1 MERAAFLEEFGKTLN
16 EQQKEAV
23 LTIHGPVLLL
33 AVPGSGKTTVL
44 VTRLGY
50 MILCAGIQPE
60 QILTI
65 TYTVNAT
72 ADMRQR
78 FSSLFG
84 PSLGKRLPFRTING
98 LCASII
104 RLYEIHYGRQAFALI
119 SDERELNAMVG
130 EIYRTV
136 NHEFPTESTIK
147 TLRTAITYIKNM
159 ELSGQKMQDY
169 VVDGIE
175 MEPIYRGYCLRL
187 RGERRMDYDDQM
199 VYALQI
205 LNQCPDLLQ
214 KLRRQYPYICVDEA
228 QDTSKIQ
235 HRLIGL
241 LAGERPNLFMVGD
254 EDQSIYGF
262 RAAWPQALLQFQK
275 VYQTGRVLLLEK
287 NYRSVEPIVKSA
299 DAFIQV
305 NRQRRPKHMVAVRPS
320 GKRVEAIW
328 VNNRQEQYRAIV
340 ELARGAMAK
349 TAVLFRNNDSAIPM
363 IDLLE
368 RAGVPYNCRPF
379 DTSFFSH
386 KVVRDIVDIIRLAM
400 EPDNSEIFLRVYYK
414 FNAGI
419 TKTAAEEAAA
429 SREPAFAYLAGNPAL
444 RQRTRERCYALQTH
458 LACLLRESGIRA
470 LRRIVYYMGYM
481 EYLER
486 VEADPGKIPILEA
499 LSTGAADAGGLLT
512 RLEEL
517 RGLAQKGRVDPSSP
531 FVLSTIH
538 ASKGL
543 EYHTVYLADVLDGT
557 LPCVDVPEPGEK
569 DPDVWSAYEEER
581 RLFYVAMTRAKD
593 VLSVYRFR
601 DKELPSSF
609 ADEIFGTVPSGE
621 RTVPAVVKPMVS
633 REVLEETAYYRPGQR
648 VIHSKYGSG
657 ILENRKGDI
666 ISVRFASGDVRQF
679 SLEICLQY
687 KQLKQET

>member
-1 MERAAFLEEFGKTLN
+1 MERTAFLEEFGKNLN

-65 TYTVNAT
+65 TYTVSAT
-72 ADMRQR
+72 EDMRQR

-84 PSLGKRLPFRTING
+84 QNLGKRLPFRTING

-104 RLYEIHYGRQAFALI
+104 RLYEINYGRQAFSLI
-119 SDERELNAMVG
+119 SDERELNGMVG
-130 EIYRTV
+130 EIYRAV

-159 ELSGQKMQDY
+159 ELNGQQMEEY
-169 VVDGIE
+169 IVDGIQ
-175 MEPIYRGYCLRL
+175 MQPIYRAYCLKL
-187 RGERRMDYDDQM
+187 RGDRRMDYDDQM

-205 LNQCPDLLQ
+205 LNQCPELLQ
-214 KLRRQYPYICVDEA
+214 RLRKQYPYICVDEA

-235 HRLIGL
+235 HRLIAL
-241 LAGERPNLFMVGD
+241 LAGEQPNLFMVGD

-262 RAAWPQALLQFQK
+262 RAAWPQALLQFPK
-275 VYQTGRVLLLEK
+275 VYKTGKVLFLEK
-287 NYRSVEPIVKSA
+287 NYRSVEPIVKRA

-305 NRQRRPKHMVAVRPS
+305 NRQRRPKHMTAVRPN
-320 GKRVEAIW
+320 GKQVEAVW
-328 VNNRQEQYRAIV
+328 LNNRQEQYRAIV
-340 ELARGAMAK
+340 ELARGCMTK
-349 TAVLFRNNDSAIPM
+349 TAVLFRNNDSAIPI

-386 KVVRDIVDIIRLAM
+386 KVVRDIVDIIHLAM
-400 EPDNSEIFLRVYYK
+400 EPDNSEIFLRTYYK

-419 TKTAAEEAAA
+419 TKAAAEEAVA
-429 SREPAFAYLAGNPAL
+429 SREPAFSYLAANSEL

-470 LRRIVYYMGYM
+470 IRRIVYYMGYM

-486 VEADPGKIPILEA
+486 VEADCGKIPILEA
-499 LSTGAADAGGLLT
+499 LSTGVPDAPSLLT

-517 RGLAQKGRVDPSSP
+517 RTLAQKGRTDPVSP

-538 ASKGL
+538 SAKGL
-543 EYHTVYLADVLDGT
+543 EYHTVYLADILDGI

-569 DPDVWSAYEEER
+569 DPEVWAAYEEER

-593 VLSVYRFR
+593 SLSIYRFR
-601 DKELPSSF
+601 DKELSSSF
-609 ADEIFGTVPSGE
+609 SDEIFGTASSGGKI
-621 RTVPAVVKPMVS
+621 VPAVVKPAVS
-633 REVLEETAYYRPGQR
+633 QEVLRETEYYKAGQR
-648 VIHSKYGSG
+648 VFHSKYGSG
-657 ILENRKGDI
+657 ILESRKGDI
-666 ISVRFASGDVRQF
+666 ISVRFSDGDVRQF